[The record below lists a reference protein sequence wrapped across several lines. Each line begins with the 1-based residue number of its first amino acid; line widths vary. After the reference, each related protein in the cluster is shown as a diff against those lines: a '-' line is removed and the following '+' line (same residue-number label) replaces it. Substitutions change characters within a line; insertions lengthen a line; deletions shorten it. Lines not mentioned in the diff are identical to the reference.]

1 MVMADRYR
9 EHRSRLA
16 EIVGS
21 DGIAVIPAAAETIRN
36 DDVTH
41 DFRQESNFV
50 YLTGFEEPDAVA
62 VIAPGHPD
70 GEFVLFVRPRDPEM
84 EAWNGYRAGVEG
96 ARSRYGADAAYDVAE
111 IDEVLP
117 RMMLGRSVLWY
128 RLGNSAHDS
137 RITTLVGKAR
147 AYRDR
152 YGKPAPEMVRDIS
165 DALGEMRL
173 VKSEAELESMRAA
186 ALLSAEGHRE
196 AMRFARP
203 GLHEYQVQ
211 AAMEYIWREGG
222 SPRNGYGSIVASGLN
237 ACILH
242 YVENDRE
249 IEDGDLILIDAAAE
263 IDYYSADITRTFPA
277 NGKFT
282 APQRAL
288 YDVVLAAQR
297 AAIAEARPG
306 AAWKTMH
313 DTATR
318 VLTEGLVDLG
328 LLPRGVDE
336 SLAMHHYREYYFHG
350 TGHWLGL
357 DVHDQGSY
365 RLEGDSRPLT
375 EGMVFTVEPGL
386 YLDATKPKRSFA
398 LLEYDLDEWTEE
410 RILEGRPA
418 RDRQEKLKEEA
429 DQLEFEVPAEFV
441 GLGIR
446 IEDDILIDADG
457 HENLTSHV
465 PVDPDKIEAL
475 CAEESWLVRE

>member
-222 SPRNGYGSIVASGLN
+222 SPA
-237 ACILH
+237 
-242 YVENDRE
+242 
-249 IEDGDLILIDAAAE
+249 
-263 IDYYSADITRTFPA
+263 
-277 NGKFT
+277 
-282 APQRAL
+282 
-288 YDVVLAAQR
+288 
-297 AAIAEARPG
+297 
-306 AAWKTMH
+306 
-313 DTATR
+313 TATGRSWPR
-318 VLTEGLVDLG
+318 VST
-328 LLPRGVDE
+328 PA
-336 SLAMHHYREYYFHG
+336 SS
-350 TGHWLGL
+350 TT
-357 DVHDQGSY
+357 
-365 RLEGDSRPLT
+365 SRT
-375 EGMVFTVEPGL
+375 IGRSKT
-386 YLDATKPKRSFA
+386 AT
-398 LLEYDLDEWTEE
+398 
-410 RILEGRPA
+410 
-418 RDRQEKLKEEA
+418 
-429 DQLEFEVPAEFV
+429 
-441 GLGIR
+441 
-446 IEDDILIDADG
+446 
-457 HENLTSHV
+457 
-465 PVDPDKIEAL
+465 
-475 CAEESWLVRE
+475 